1 MGLGIFDLT
10 GGPFLALYGVLLVT
24 AIVAGFAI
32 PRWLRPEGRQAR
44 LTDPDQIAYLAGG
57 SVRYTDTVVARLLA
71 AGKIAIEGRSNARI
85 VAGPVLVAGPERSV
99 LALPTPAPWGRVIK
113 AVSGHGRAVE
123 EQLVRADLLID
134 AATALQLRVWQT
146 VPYLML
152 LLFGAIKWDI
162 GSERGR
168 PVGFLTA
175 LLAITAIFALIRFI
189 SVDRRTRGGMEALKG
204 LREGADRLRRAPT
217 TDETALAVALFG
229 TTVLAGSEWNAYHA
243 MRAAS
248 GSADGGSSSDSG
260 GSGSGCGGG
269 GCGGCGS

>member
-1 MGLGIFDLT
+1 MDLGVFDLT
-10 GGPFLALYGVLLVT
+10 GGPFLALYGVLLAG

-85 VAGPVLVAGPERSV
+85 VAAPVLAAGPERSV

-113 AVSGHGRAVE
+113 AVSGHGRAVD

-134 AATALQLRVWQT
+134 AAMALKLRVWQT

-175 LLAITAIFALIRFI
+175 LLAITAIFALIRFF
-189 SVDRRTRGGMEALKG
+189 SVDRRTRGGIETLKAL
-204 LREGADRLRRAPT
+204 RDGADRLRRAPT

-248 GSADGGSSSDSG
+248 GSGDGGSSSSDSG
-260 GSGSGCGGG
+260 GSGCGGG